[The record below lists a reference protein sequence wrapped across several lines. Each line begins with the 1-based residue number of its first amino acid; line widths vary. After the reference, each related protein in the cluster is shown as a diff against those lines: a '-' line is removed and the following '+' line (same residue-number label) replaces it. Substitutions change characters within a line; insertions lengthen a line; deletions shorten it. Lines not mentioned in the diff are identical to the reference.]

1 MELYAGEAW
10 VSHCMRAGGH
20 PTASLDILFG
30 SAENGKQNCFDLLSD
45 SGFLL
50 LNMKLVS
57 QFILLL
63 RVIFHL
69 EKHMLLTF
77 RHGVH
82 YHILLIVRSIDISC
96 TQTQRILHFIH

>member
-30 SAENGKQNCFDLLSD
+30 SAEEGKQNCFDLLSD

-50 LNMKLVS
+50 LNTQVVFWFML
-57 QFILLL
+57 QFWVILYLCTS
-63 RVIFHL
+63 
-69 EKHMLLTF
+69 LTTDF
-77 RHGVH
+77 MSGFSPLYSVD
-82 YHILLIVRSIDISC
+82 SWS
-96 TQTQRILHFIH
+96 

>member
-1 MELYAGEAW
+1 MGYTSIFCGHKPKPDLGGHRPISSSYHQCPGIRQALAEAYTFMELYAGEAW

-57 QFILLL
+57 
-63 RVIFHL
+63 
-69 EKHMLLTF
+69 
-77 RHGVH
+77 
-82 YHILLIVRSIDISC
+82 
-96 TQTQRILHFIH
+96 